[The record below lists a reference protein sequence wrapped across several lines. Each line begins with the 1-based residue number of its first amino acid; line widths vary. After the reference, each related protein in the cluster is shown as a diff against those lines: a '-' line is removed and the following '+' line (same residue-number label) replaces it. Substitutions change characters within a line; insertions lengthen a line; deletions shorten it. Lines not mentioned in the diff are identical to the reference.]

1 MEKERIK
8 QIVNDFIDSVDE
20 ITDFNISDEVE
31 EIDKSTLDEECV
43 IRKPT
48 GITNIYITTF
58 KEPK

>member
-20 ITDFNISDEVE
+20 ITDFSISDEVE

-48 GITNIYITTF
+48 GITDIYITTF

>member
-48 GITNIYITTF
+48 GITDIYITTF